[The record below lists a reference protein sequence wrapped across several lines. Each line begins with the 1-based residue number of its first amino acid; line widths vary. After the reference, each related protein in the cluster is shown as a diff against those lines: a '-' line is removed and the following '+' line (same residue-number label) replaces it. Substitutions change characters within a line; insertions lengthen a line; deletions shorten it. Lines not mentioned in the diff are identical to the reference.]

1 MRTDKQQIVMSILR
15 SGIYEIDAVNGLVY
29 AHRKRGKVLL
39 KCNMLPSEYQQLT
52 LFAGR
57 GTGIKVILY
66 LHQLV
71 YLVWYGM
78 YDPEMEISHEDNNK
92 LNCGIYNLALKTPSQ
107 NQLNSP
113 RSFYTCKLRLI
124 RSKEIEQ
131 IRALYSRGM
140 SQSKVAKTLD
150 LNRLSVRYI
159 IKRIEAG
166 LPLKYE

>member
-1 MRTDKQQIVMSILR
+1 MKIEKQQVVMSILR

-39 KCNMLPSEYQQLT
+39 KCNMLPSEYQQIT

-71 YLVWYGM
+71 YLVWHGM
-78 YDPEMEISHEDNNK
+78 YDPEMEVSHEDNNK

-113 RSFYTCKLRLI
+113 RSFYTCKIRPI
-124 RSKEIEQ
+124 RSAEITQ
-131 IRALYSRGM
+131 IRTLHAQGM
-140 SQSKVAKTLD
+140 SQNKIANTLD

-166 LPLKYE
+166 LTLKYE